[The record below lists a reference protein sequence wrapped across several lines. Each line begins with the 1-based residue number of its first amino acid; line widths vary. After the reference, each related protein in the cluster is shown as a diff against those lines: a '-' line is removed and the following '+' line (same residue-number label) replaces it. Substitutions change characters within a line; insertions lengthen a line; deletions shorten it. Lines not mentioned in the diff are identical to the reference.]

1 MKITLGELRQVI
13 QEEALG
19 LLSEE
24 EEPDPEEEAE
34 EEGEEKKPGQ
44 NEQNMSITLGQLR
57 QIVREEYGNATSLR
71 EADDKEGNPAY
82 DGAKTQQATIKAE
95 IKRYLGAF
103 RAVYERKLKMWE
115 SLEGKVKMNFVIT
128 AESGSV
134 KDAKVTSSTW
144 NADAANDGAGL
155 SSSEAK
161 EISDWLDDGLER
173 RANKMTFKEKPTKA
187 DGDIE
192 VVGYP
197 LSFEGHSPHTRPR
210 K

>member
-1 MKITLGELRQVI
+1 MKIT
-13 QEEALG
+13 A
-19 LLSEE
+19 
-24 EEPDPEEEAE
+24 
-34 EEGEEKKPGQ
+34 K
-44 NEQNMSITLGQLR
+44 QLR
-57 QIVREEYGNATSLR
+57 RIIREEYQRAHRLL
-71 EADDKEGNPAY
+71 EKDDKEGNPAY
-82 DGAKTQQATIKAE
+82 DGAKAQQATIKAE
-95 IKRYLGAF
+95 IKRYHKAF
-103 RAVYERKLKMWE
+103 AAVYERKLKTWE
-115 SLEGKVKMNFVIT
+115 SLEGKVKMNFIIT

-144 NADAANDGAGL
+144 TADAANDGAGL

-161 EISDWLDDGLER
+161 EISDWIADGLEKK
-173 RANKMTFKEKPTKA
+173 ANKMTFREKPTKA